1 MKKLMFLFLIFSG
14 SLSAQ
19 IIIRPEAF
27 GAKCNGIA
35 DDIIPLEQCV
45 EFCRKQPLPCQIVI
59 SGICRTTRSWFVP
72 NKPYNDTSLFKQ
84 NLSNTNINKI
94 DNFQEFMNGKWCQS
108 ISIKFEPNAGIYA
121 DFDSGVVVYYFM
133 PQTISTKNSV
143 NQANGNL
150 ENVSIYGKG
159 SFVNGKFDAS
169 KSSFNNK
176 LIGLLTIF
184 TGNLQFKKA
193 LFHGLNLGWL
203 QNNNYFMDA
212 AGARFSF
219 CNLGVFSVQSPNAS
233 NRQFNTSF
241 CKKGIELRS
250 DLCKYENYYANF
262 CNTGLHVTGSGNKFE
277 LCYLENPLTSDV
289 QLIIGDDS
297 TDSIVGRNLVEGN
310 IFESLVIVSSKNSS
324 PSLGVWWKKSSRTM
338 TINSGSLQSQ
348 YFKYNPETRVEFK
361 NVKGMLPATI
371 KQ

>member
-1 MKKLMFLFLIFSG
+1 MKKLLILLLVFG
-14 SLSAQ
+14 NVKAQ

-35 DDIIPLEQCV
+35 DDIIPLEKCV
-45 EFCRKQPLPCQIVI
+45 EFCRTQPLPCQIII

-94 DNFQEFMNGKWCQS
+94 DDLQQFLYGTWAQS
-108 ISIKFEPNAGIYA
+108 IGIKFEPNAGIYA

-133 PQTISTKNSV
+133 PSDTRARKSV
-143 NQANGNL
+143 NQSNGYL
-150 ENVSIYGKG
+150 ENLSIYGKG
-159 SFVNGKFDAS
+159 SFVNGNFDRE
-169 KSSFNNK
+169 KRVFDNK

-184 TGNLQFKKA
+184 NNNLKVDKA
-193 LFHGLNLGWL
+193 LFYGLNLGWL

-212 AGARFSF
+212 SGARFAF
-219 CNLGVFSVQSPNAS
+219 CNLGMFSIQSPNSS

-250 DLCKYENYYANF
+250 DLCKFENYYANF
-262 CNTGLHVTGSGNKFE
+262 CNIGLHVTGSGNKFE
-277 LCYLENPLTSDV
+277 ICYLENPTTSDV
-289 QLIIGDDS
+289 QLIVGDDS
-297 TDSIVGRNLVEGN
+297 TDAIVGRNLVEGN
-310 IFESLVIVSSKNSS
+310 IFESLTIVSLKKGS
-324 PSLGVWWKKSSRTM
+324 PTWGVWWKKSSRGM

-361 NVKGMLPATI
+361 NVKGQLPNAI
-371 KQ
+371 KL